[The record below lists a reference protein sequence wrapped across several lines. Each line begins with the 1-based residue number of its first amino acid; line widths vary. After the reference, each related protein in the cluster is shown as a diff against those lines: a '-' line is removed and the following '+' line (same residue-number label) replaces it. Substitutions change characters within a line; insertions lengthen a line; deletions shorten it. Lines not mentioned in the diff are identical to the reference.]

1 MKDPIILISN
11 DDGVAADGIRNLALA
26 MSHLGQVTVVAP
38 HTDQSAMSHAM
49 SLRRPLRLFRS
60 AQDLPG
66 QRGPIACYSVDG
78 TPTDAVYMGVHHVLQ
93 SKRPDLIVSGINH
106 GPNLGNDVL
115 YSGTV
120 SAAMEGV
127 SLGIPSVAFS
137 LVAEHGFNF
146 THAATFARHLCTML
160 LATPLP
166 EALLL
171 NVNVPKR
178 LSSPQIVVTK
188 LGRHQYSTDA
198 DERIDPRGQPYY
210 WIGGT
215 WKGYEDLPGTDCKAI
230 ADGSISITP
239 LQMDQ
244 TNHAMIPWLQQLDT
258 TDWQPTK

>member
-11 DDGVAADGIRNLALA
+11 DDGVSASGVQSLAQA

-49 SLRRPLRLFRS
+49 SLRRPLRLFR
-60 AQDLPG
+60 AAEDLHG
-66 QRGPIACYSVDG
+66 ARGPIPLYSVDG
-78 TPTDAVYMGVHHVLQ
+78 TPTDAVYMGVHHVLKSQ
-93 SKRPDLIVSGINH
+93 RPDLIVSGINH

-127 SLGIPSVAFS
+127 LLGIPSVAFS
-137 LVAEHGFNF
+137 LVADHGFDF
-146 THAATFARHLCTML
+146 THAATFARHLCKTL
-160 LATPLP
+160 LANPLP
-166 EALLL
+166 EAMLL

-178 LSSPQIVVTK
+178 VSSSRIIVTK

-198 DERIDPRGQPYY
+198 EERVDPRGQPYY

-230 ADGSISITP
+230 ADGFISMTP

-244 TNHAMIPWLQQLDT
+244 TNQAMLPWLQKLDVAG
-258 TDWQPTK
+258 WEAK